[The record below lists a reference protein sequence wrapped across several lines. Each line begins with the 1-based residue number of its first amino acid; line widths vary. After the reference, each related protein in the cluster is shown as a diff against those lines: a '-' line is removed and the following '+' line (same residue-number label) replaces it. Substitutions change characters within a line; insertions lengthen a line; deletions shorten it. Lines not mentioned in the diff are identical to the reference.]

1 MIWISNSQFQISN
14 LPALSLLAT
23 NLKSG
28 ILNLNFFGMDKRD
41 VYTWASIAMI
51 VIGSTA
57 GDILIARA
65 MLHIGDMGE
74 LRRHVGTVAAA
85 QRVLTEPKFWLGIVF
100 MAVGY
105 FSLVIAF
112 SWADASLV
120 IPASGS
126 LTFVTNAFAARIF
139 LHEKVDKRRWMAA
152 VFVAGGVALL
162 SQ

>member
-1 MIWISNSQFQISN
+1 MISTFGFQMSQ
-14 LPALSLLAT
+14 LAGMAT
-23 NLKSG
+23 LVAHVKFE
-28 ILNLNFFGMDKRD
+28 ILNVNFLGMDKRD

-74 LRRHVGTVAAA
+74 LRRQVGTLEAAK
-85 QRVLTEPKFWLGIVF
+85 RVLIEPRFWLGVVF

>member
-1 MIWISNSQFQISN
+1 M
-14 LPALSLLAT
+14 
-23 NLKSG
+23 
-28 ILNLNFFGMDKRD
+28 NFLGMDKRD

-57 GDILIARA
+57 GDVLIARA
-65 MLHIGDMGE
+65 MQHIGDMGE
-74 LRRHVGTVAAA
+74 LRRRVGFVAAA
-85 QRVLTEPKFWLGIVF
+85 QRVLTEPRFWMGIGF
-100 MAVGY
+100 MAIGY

-139 LHEKVDKRRWMAA
+139 LHERVDKRRWFAA
-152 VFVAGGVALL
+152 VFVAAGVALL

>member
-1 MIWISNSQFQISN
+1 MISTFGFQMSE
-14 LPALSLLAT
+14 LAGMAT
-23 NLKSG
+23 LIAHLKSE
-28 ILNLNFFGMDKRD
+28 ILNVNSLGMDKRD

-74 LRRHVGTVAAA
+74 LRRQVGTLEAAK
-85 QRVLTEPKFWLGIVF
+85 RVLVEPRFWLGVVF